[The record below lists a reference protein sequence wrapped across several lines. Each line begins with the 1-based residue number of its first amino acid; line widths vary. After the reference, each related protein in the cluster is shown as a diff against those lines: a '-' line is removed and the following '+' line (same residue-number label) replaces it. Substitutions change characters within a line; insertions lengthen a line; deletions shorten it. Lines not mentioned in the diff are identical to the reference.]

1 MFPYVFPV
9 WFTPE
14 MLPACHVPQC
24 LFGLIKRAFFFL
36 LLLSSFSKV
45 MAVAEPALKREVVL
59 LIPDLVQ
66 DGQHGEAAEV
76 LLEVIR
82 DDSQFTAPA
91 LDSLDNLVLGPD
103 EQARGITQSSSDVSR
118 LFRVGH
124 VTEWERGFF
133 EPSPEEKTTAIG
145 RDSCV

>member
-118 LFRVGH
+118 FVSSWSRDGMGEGLF
-124 VTEWERGFF
+124 
-133 EPSPEEKTTAIG
+133 
-145 RDSCV
+145 